1 MQPTVRRLEERYAGR
16 IIFTSLDIDDP
27 RNAGFKT
34 QLQFRA
40 QPQWVLLDA
49 DGQVLKTWFGRVP
62 EEDFAAAFDEALK

>member
-1 MQPTVRRLEERYAGR
+1 MQPTVRRLEETYAGR

-27 RNAGFKT
+27 RNADFKA

-49 DGQVLKTWFGRVP
+49 DGQVLKTWFGRVS
-62 EEDFAAAFDEALK
+62 EQEFAAAFDEALR